1 MKKHSAFTQTMN
13 LMNKPHLMPLF
24 SAGYK
29 AYLSGFDSMLHYLDG
44 AKNKNEFTV
53 YTDADLA
60 ALGSIYED
68 IEFSV
73 STLFDARLE
82 ESGTT
87 YNFILAAKQENDA
100 EFARS
105 LSQKNTNAAFSVFYN
120 IQTDVY
126 HDPDTTYRTLRDRIL
141 DAKKVSDPSSTFI
154 AQAIHLMHTY
164 DFKLTNFSPTK
175 QFNILKQTAIN
186 PESMRLILT
195 LILSSKDIYSAL
207 IKSCEY
213 GLLELCLPELF
224 ETKNIFQDKE
234 HHPEGDVFTHTLE
247 CFKYIDSPS
256 LTLAL
261 ALLLHDIGKPDT
273 ASSKS
278 DERFHDHAYKG
289 AQKAVRI
296 LKRLEFGKDLED
308 DVFFL
313 INNHLVAREIARR
326 SPVKRTEFMKHRLF
340 PTLLKLYKAD
350 ISSCFGD
357 LEAYSKIMSMYNKS
371 AG

>member
-1 MKKHSAFTQTMN
+1 MKKSP
-13 LMNKPHLMPLF
+13 LVPLF

-29 AYLSGFDSMLHYLDG
+29 AYLSSFDSILHYLD
-44 AKNKNEFTV
+44 ATKNKNEFIV

-68 IEFSV
+68 IEFSI
-73 STLFDARLE
+73 SSLFDARLKA
-82 ESGTT
+82 SGIT
-87 YNFILAAKQENDA
+87 YNFILSAQKEDDT
-100 EFARS
+100 EFARA
-105 LSQKNTNAAFSVFYN
+105 LSQKAVSSVFSVFYN

-126 HDPDTTYRTLRDRIL
+126 HDPDANYKTLRNRII
-141 DAKKVSDPSSTFI
+141 DVNNASEPSPIFI
-154 AQAIHLMHTY
+154 AQAIHLIHTY
-164 DFKLTNFSPTK
+164 DFQLKKSFSNN
-175 QFNILKQTAIN
+175 QLNLLEQTAIN

-195 LILSSKDIYSAL
+195 LLLSSKDIYNAL

-213 GLLELCLPELF
+213 KLLEICLPELF
-224 ETKNIFQDKE
+224 EMRNIFQDKE

-247 CFKYIDSPS
+247 CFKYVDSPD

-273 ASSKS
+273 VSSKS
-278 DERFHDHAYKG
+278 DARFHDHAYKG

-296 LKRLEFGKDLED
+296 LKRLEFEKELTD
-308 DVFFL
+308 DIFFL
-313 INNHLVAREIARR
+313 INNHLVAREVARR
-326 SPVKRTEFMKHRLF
+326 SPAKKTEFMKHRLF

-357 LEAYSKIMSMYNKS
+357 LETYSKIMSMYNNQQDN
-371 AG
+371 